1 MLQLRHGSCRGLVRV
16 SNILSCHNMKGG
28 ESMDTYLLSLLSDVI
43 KIIVKVTVK
52 TLAKYAVS
60 RKKERTTPISS
71 RDGSD
76 SK

>member
-1 MLQLRHGSCRGLVRV
+1 MNS
-16 SNILSCHNMKGG
+16 ILSCHNMKGG

-52 TLAKYAVS
+52 ALAKYVVS
-60 RKKERTTPISS
+60 RKKERTAPIGS